1 MLNPRLKDVPM
12 IVGGYEEKRHGIML
26 AKNLKAKQYGFK
38 TGETLREIIKK
49 CPNMVIVPPKYDAY
63 IFYTNMVKDIYR
75 EYSDH
80 VESFGLDEAWVDVS
94 GSIAL
99 YGSGYEIAKIIQE
112 RVLNEVGLT
121 VSIGVS
127 YNKIFAKL
135 GSDLI
140 KPSGLVV
147 ITKEN
152 LQDIVWPLPIEDLLY
167 VGKATKTK
175 LHKWG
180 IHTIGELAQMELTD
194 ITRKLGKWGEYI
206 WIFANGKDHGEV
218 QLNGYV
224 DPMKSI
230 GNSITAVK
238 DIETFQQAK
247 HVFYVL
253 CESVASRLRDAQLQG
268 STVTIYLRDIKLS
281 SFSRQCKISLT
292 NVSDDIMKG
301 VMKLL
306 LANYDFRIP
315 LRSIG
320 VSLSHLQPE
329 TKYVQDTIF
338 HDIDKRIKAK
348 QAEKAIDEIRD
359 KFGFHQIKRC
369 SLLLDEELTD
379 FNPKSDHTIFPTG
392 YF

>member
-94 GSIAL
+94 DSIAL

-180 IHTIGELAQMELTD
+180 IHTIGELAQMKLND
-194 ITRKLGKWGEYI
+194 ITKKLGKWGEYI

-238 DIETFQQAK
+238 DIETLQQAK

-281 SFSRQCKISLT
+281 SFSRQCKISPT

-329 TKYVQDTIF
+329 TIYVQDTIF